1 MGDFSVNEAFIKI
14 IMATSQDWFF
24 SHRTNVS
31 CTYILLR
38 SVRSLIMN
46 GTLYLIAEYL
56 VGGCCSSYSA
66 CCTSGSQ
73 LHQQYCAMRVR
84 AHTHIYMYRLP
95 LARWRALASD
105 ARWNVTDALRVI
117 ARRFSQSALNWPINT
132 PPRSYDFIQSER
144 AWSRNVRPY

>member
-1 MGDFSVNEAFIKI
+1 MGYFNVNEDFIKI
-14 IMATSQDWFF
+14 IMAESRDRLICFTSYKCKMHLYSVKICSISYNEWYSL
-24 SHRTNVS
+24 SHCR
-31 CTYILLR
+31 ILGRRVLLKLQRVLYVRVAATPAVLR
-38 SVRSLIMN
+38 D
-46 GTLYLIAEYL
+46 A
-56 VGGCCSSYSA
+56 
-66 CCTSGSQ
+66 
-73 LHQQYCAMRVR
+73 R

-95 LARWRALASD
+95 LARWRALAGD